1 MRTGGRYVYVVNKG
15 GGASSSASGSL
26 PCGTSGGIAEF
37 AVGGQGV
44 LTFQQC
50 FQSQGTT
57 PVWAARDSTGG
68 FLYVLDSVG
77 RARTAMRII
86 STRLLATAIL
96 RCSRLTRAQDGCRS
110 W

>member
-1 MRTGGRYVYVVNKG
+1 MSMSINKG

-57 PVWAARDSTGG
+57 PVWAAKDSTGG
-68 FLYVLDSVG
+68 FLYVLD
-77 RARTAMRII
+77 
-86 STRLLATAIL
+86 
-96 RCSRLTRAQDGCRS
+96 Q
-110 W
+110 